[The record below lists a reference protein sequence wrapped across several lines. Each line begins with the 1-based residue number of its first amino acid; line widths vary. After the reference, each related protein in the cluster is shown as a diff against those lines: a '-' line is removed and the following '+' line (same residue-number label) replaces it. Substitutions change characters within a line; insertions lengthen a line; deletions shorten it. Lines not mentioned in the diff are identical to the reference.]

1 MVTQKD
7 SSKEAYWRDIVRQ
20 QKSSGISIREFCSE
34 QGISV
39 TSMYGWRSELKKRDR
54 TTSRDS
60 NSAITPRVKSSKP
73 KIAVTSAPS
82 TDFISIQLEQLRPAL
97 ELLHPRGYQ
106 LRIPNGFDTVTLQ
119 QTIEVLDAIKEV

>member
-1 MVTQKD
+1 MVTKKNLQKE
-7 SSKEAYWRDIVRQ
+7 SYWRGMISRQ
-20 QKSSGISIREFCSE
+20 ENSGLSIREFCDQ

-39 TSMYGWRSELKKRDR
+39 ASMYGWRKELKKRSPIASGDSTSTASTRDR
-54 TTSRDS
+54 
-60 NSAITPRVKSSKP
+60 KP
-73 KIAVTSAPS
+73 KPKVTEAVAPS

-119 QTIEVLDAIKEV
+119 QTIEVLDAIKEA

>member
-1 MVTQKD
+1 MVTKKNLQKE
-7 SSKEAYWRDIVRQ
+7 SYWRGMIRQ
-20 QKSSGISIREFCSE
+20 QENSGLSIREFCNQ

-60 NSAITPRVKSSKP
+60 TSAATPRVKRSKP
-73 KIAVTSAPS
+73 KVAVTTASS
-82 TDFISIQLEQLRPAL
+82 TDFIPIQLGQLRPTL

-119 QTIEVLDAIKEV
+119 QTIEVLDAIKEG

>member
-20 QKSSGISIREFCSE
+20 QESSGISIREFCNE

-39 TSMYGWRSELKKRDR
+39 TSMYGWRSELKKRDG

-60 NSAITPRVKSSKP
+60 TSAATPRVKRSKP
-73 KIAVTSAPS
+73 KVAVTTASS
-82 TDFISIQLEQLRPAL
+82 TDFIPIQLEQLRPAL